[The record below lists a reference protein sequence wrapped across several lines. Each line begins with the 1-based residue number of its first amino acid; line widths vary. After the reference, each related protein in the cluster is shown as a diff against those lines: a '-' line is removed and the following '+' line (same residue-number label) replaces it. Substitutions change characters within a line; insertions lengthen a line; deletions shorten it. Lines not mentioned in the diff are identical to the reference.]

1 MKLGEIKE
9 NEEYKSAAVKSG
21 FGPTVWSARL
31 SSPFLS

>member
-9 NEEYKSAAVKSG
+9 NEEHKSAAVK